1 VRHVPTSRLTRRRQ
15 QLLDELGALGPVL
28 RATVIERFTQCGK
41 GNCKCMRGE
50 KHGPAYYLAVS
61 YAKGR
66 TRQVYIPNAHSTHRD
81 HFVQTI
87 VIARSSD
94 RDRSEATLGTSV
106 L

>member
-1 VRHVPTSRLTRRRQ
+1 MS
-15 QLLDELGALGPVL
+15 A
-28 RATVIERFTQCGK
+28 
-41 GNCKCMRGE
+41 
-50 KHGPAYYLAVS
+50 AYS
-61 YAKGR
+61 
-66 TRQVYIPNAHSTHRD
+66 SHRD